1 MTAGIAD
8 MELLRANALAR
19 FAAAGLCGTP
29 ANAPKEGPPSDPLS
43 VLLYDG
49 GFDRRNREAQDGG
62 QAMYDGTM
70 STTLLPRELVSAI
83 LPPLT
88 ELATPKDASQ
98 TVHPVIYLLGTQNDP
113 RGLAGGQVEPIPGA
127 VPYNE
132 LTLLIPFVVHVGRDR
147 WHSFAARMYLDD
159 GIAIVIGDI
168 AYAYSKEVGAFASF
182 GSLTEV
188 SASGNT
194 MFESELVGDTVWMNE
209 AQAKLLP
216 GFTDACRILEMPI
229 VGYSS
234 LYGHV
239 RSYFEWDYS
248 SAQIA
253 ATDTVH
259 RFLQEF
265 RPGMQPWVLLNYLT
279 NAPHCA
285 FRLRNVRW
293 RLSTKF
299 PKLEF

>member
-8 MELLRANALAR
+8 MKVLRANALAR

-29 ANAPKEGPPSDPLS
+29 THGSKGAPPTDPLS
-43 VLLYDG
+43 SLLYHG
-49 GFDRRNREAQDGG
+49 GFDRRVSEAQDGG

-83 LPPLT
+83 LPPLA
-88 ELATPKDASQ
+88 ELATPVDPSQ

-113 RGLAGGQVEPIPGA
+113 RELAGGQAKSIPNA

-132 LTLLIPFVVHVGRDR
+132 LTLLIPFVVHVGKDR

-159 GIAIVIGDI
+159 PIATVIGDI
-168 AYAYSKEVGAFASF
+168 AYAYSKELGAFESF
-182 GSLTEV
+182 GPLTEV
-188 SASGNT
+188 SSSGNT
-194 MFESELVGDTVWMNE
+194 MFESELVGDAVWMSE

-216 GFTDACRILEMPI
+216 GFTDACCILEMPI

-239 RSYFEWDYS
+239 RSYFEWDYGI
-248 SAQIA
+248 AQIA
-253 ATDTVH
+253 ATNTVH

-265 RPGMQPWVLLNYLT
+265 RPGMQPWVLLDYLT